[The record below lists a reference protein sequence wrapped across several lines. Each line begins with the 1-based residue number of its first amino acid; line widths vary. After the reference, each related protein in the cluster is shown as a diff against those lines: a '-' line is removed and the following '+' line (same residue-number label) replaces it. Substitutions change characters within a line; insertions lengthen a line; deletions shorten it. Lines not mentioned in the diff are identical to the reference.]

1 MSTQPARR
9 RRLLTSGRLL
19 GTVVFGM
26 CLLVLGPAAFVATRC
41 YGDAFQAPMARPP
54 AARDLPDYVRAEA
67 HTYLALPE
75 RTIVYTADE
84 YAAFL
89 ASGLPS
95 RFPHLAA
102 ISQFWGQYDGACQVT
117 STSYPFEAGYH
128 ATLAALGAAFTV
140 EHALKGFYERTIG
153 WLTERFQS
161 RETPEDTF
169 ATRTA
174 AEYAAFTH
182 IAPGH
187 EFPFGERLAT
197 LWTEVPLSGPHP
209 VRKWERRLVL
219 TAEYGLKTVFG
230 ALMSVAGSPAYAAGS
245 SEISAW
251 IEQVPESAFADQ
263 RIKRVAVVGP
273 GAYIVRLPRAETF
286 TRLVLD
292 LQAKN
297 VRFRS
302 IGGNDDVLVS
312 VLVPADVTVQTPAV
326 RLVSTAPLLTDP
338 SRSRVAL
345 GVPVA
350 SLHEV
355 IAQVHAAGA
364 TVEHVYDY

>member
-1 MSTQPARR
+1 M
-9 RRLLTSGRLL
+9 
-19 GTVVFGM
+19 VVLVM
-26 CLLVLGPAAFVATRC
+26 CLLVVGPALFVATRC
-41 YGDAFQAPMARPP
+41 YGDAFQAPMTRPP
-54 AARDLPDYVRAEA
+54 AARDLPDYVRTEA
-67 HTYLALPE
+67 HTYLGLPE

-89 ASGLPS
+89 AAEPPS
-95 RFPHLAA
+95 RFPHFAA
-102 ISQFWGQYDGACQVT
+102 ILQYWGQYDGACQVT
-117 STSYPFEAGYH
+117 STSYPFEAGYQ
-128 ATLAALGAAFTV
+128 AKLAALGAALTV
-140 EHALKGFYERTIG
+140 EHGLKGFYEKTIG

-161 RETPEDTF
+161 RETAEDTF

-174 AEYAAFTH
+174 AEHAAFTH

-187 EFPFGERLAT
+187 EFPFGERLTA
-197 LWTEVPLSGPHP
+197 LWTDVPLSGPHL
-209 VRKWERRLVL
+209 VRKWERRLAL

-230 ALMSVAGSPAYAAGS
+230 TLMSVTGSPAYASGN

-251 IEQVPESAFADQ
+251 IEQVPESVFAD
-263 RIKRVAVVGP
+263 RRVARVAAVGP

-286 TRLVLD
+286 TRLVLE

-302 IGGNDDVLVS
+302 IGGNDDILVS
-312 VLVPADVTVQTPAV
+312 VLVPTGVTVPTPAV
-326 RLVSTAPLLTDP
+326 RLVSTTPLLTDP

-350 SLHEV
+350 SLHEL
-355 IAQVHAAGA
+355 IAQVQAAGA